1 MMNRLRRSFR
11 ESFRRKKKDHIPES
25 SKPHQ
30 WEEDE
35 KSVRAGDCSFAVKYL
50 GCVEVFDARGMQVC
64 EEALKILR
72 SSRRKAIKGV
82 LYVTGDGLRVVD
94 DERRGLIV
102 DQTIEKVSFCAPDR
116 YHERGFSY
124 ICRDGAT
131 RRWMCHGF
139 HAIKDSGERLS
150 HAVGCAFA
158 VCLEKK
164 QKRDRE
170 HQNQLAA
177 ANQHQQQSSST
188 STSSTTTSPFQRNS
202 SFRQSSILERLK
214 DPQVAKP
221 VIEKPPAKPVVNPYA
236 IERPHATPQLLER
249 QGSFRGF
256 SSLSSASPFKRQLSL
271 RLNELPSNLERY
283 NRSSTSLAAGK
294 TSGNIINNNNNTF
307 EFSYNNSTSTASTSA
322 TCPLNLVDINK
333 SSAPPHNNAPGTL
346 DDIFSKS
353 NSLTN
358 GNSNHDDSSDLASSS
373 SSHFITSIS
382 EMCKELTHG
391 LTLLSNNDDVNSNI
405 ESVKQLASSPCS
417 SNASSNY
424 ITPFSTTVG
433 SNGVK
438 KNSVDFIPPL
448 IPASGFNLNSNCSLP
463 TATVAPV
470 MSPAITSSSTVTKTT
485 SSTKPATVTPPPLPP
500 IKSPFA
506 ANQSRSMNSAL
517 DSPISSNGFHQFR
530 RPVPPPPVSTGFSN
544 RPTAQAA
551 LVKSS
556 RAGDHSSIPKLASI
570 RSQPFSNTI
579 DLANIFPSS
588 IDDPFDAEWTN
599 VVTKNLST
607 PKNPSVSSNHK
618 SQRSEAINKVTSCNE
633 PTNKFSTCTSPSS
646 SSSAESCEASHF
658 IPSTMTT
665 SYDSGIMSPSILPPA
680 SLTSTNPFTAPAA
693 AKVNEATGFRKE
705 FQIEM

>member
-1 MMNRLRRSFR
+1 MNRLRRSFR

-35 KSVRAGDCSFAVKYL
+35 KAVRAGDCSFAVKYL

-82 LYVTGDGLRVVD
+82 LHVTGDGLRVVD
-94 DERRGLIV
+94 DDKRGLIV

-170 HQNQLAA
+170 HQNQIAA
-177 ANQHQQQSSST
+177 TNQQAC
-188 STSSTTTSPFQRNS
+188 TSSTRTTSSTPFQRNS

-221 VIEKPPAKPVVNPYA
+221 VIEKPPAKSVVNPFA

-283 NRSSTSLAAGK
+283 NRSSSLAANK
-294 TSGNIINNNNNTF
+294 TGNINTNNNNNNNNNTF
-307 EFSYNNSTSTASTSA
+307 QSSYNNNSTSTQSTSSN
-322 TCPLNLVDINK
+322 CSISNLVNGNISNA
-333 SSAPPHNNAPGTL
+333 SSTLNNSPGTL
-346 DDIFSKS
+346 ENILNS
-353 NSLTN
+353 NSFTN
-358 GNSNHDDSSDLASSS
+358 GNANDSNDMTS
-373 SSHFITSIS
+373 SSHFMSSIS

-391 LTLLSNNDDVNSNI
+391 LTLLSNNDDANI
-405 ESVKQLASSPCS
+405 DPLKWSYPD
-417 SNASSNY
+417 
-424 ITPFSTTVG
+424 STT
-433 SNGVK
+433 SNSTTTTTTTTTSSTYIIPFRTAIGNTVK
-438 KNSVDFIPPL
+438 AN
-448 IPASGFNLNSNCSLP
+448 NSNCNSNSLP

-470 MSPAITSSSTVTKTT
+470 MSPATLSTV
-485 SSTKPATVTPPPLPP
+485 SSGILQASIPPPLPP
-500 IKSPFA
+500 VKSPFA
-506 ANQSRSMNSAL
+506 LNQNRIMSSTLN
-517 DSPISSNGFHQFR
+517 SPISNGIHQFR
-530 RPVPPPPVSTGFSN
+530 RPVPPPPVSSGFS
-544 RPTAQAA
+544 
-551 LVKSS
+551 KSPNAHTFQS
-556 RAGDHSSIPKLASI
+556 THQENSSSIPKLASI
-570 RSQPFSNTI
+570 RSQPFSKTI
-579 DLANIFPSS
+579 DLNNIFPART
-588 IDDPFDAEWTN
+588 DDPFDAEWTN
-599 VVTKNLST
+599 VVTENLSQS
-607 PKNPSVSSNHK
+607 KNPSVSSPNDKIH
-618 SQRSEAINKVTSCNE
+618 SSEAMKKVTLSNG
-633 PTNKFSTCTSPSS
+633 PLNKLSPSK
-646 SSSAESCEASHF
+646 AE
-658 IPSTMTT
+658 PSETT
-665 SYDSGIMSPSILPPA
+665 TNSLPSVTYDSGINSSSNVTSSPV
-680 SLTSTNPFTAPAA
+680 TSTNPFTTTNTLP
-693 AKVNEATGFRKE
+693 KLQEPSGFRKE